1 MIKKFVIAIVYC
13 ATCIIYSQN
22 GTVSPYSFGIGD
34 LKAAGTVENQM
45 MGGVA
50 IYADSIHI
58 NLRNPAA
65 YSKLALT
72 TYTAGLTRKESRL
85 KTFDDQE
92 NASVSNLEYLAIG
105 LPLGKGFGLGFG
117 LMPYSSVGY
126 NSVTQ
131 GVNAEGAA
139 LTYSAS
145 GDGGLNRLYT
155 SLGYEVFKDFSIGA
169 TLNFNFGTLNN
180 ERVQTVEGV
189 QFGTLDRRESRVNGF
204 DFNYAANYT
213 PKISEKYR
221 LYTSVSVNTQM
232 NLVSE
237 NTRTIGSFSL
247 STGADVEVINV
258 NLQAQGLK
266 NTEIKVP
273 TTTTLGLGIGED
285 KKWFVGAEYS
295 LQGLSSF
302 ENDFLNRNN
311 VDYKDASTFGF
322 GGFFVPDYSSFTSYF
337 KRVTYR
343 AGAKL
348 TKSGLVINDKEINN
362 FGITFGVGLPLGG
375 SFSNLNIGFELGRRG
390 TTDADLVEESY
401 LKMNLG
407 LSLNDRWFQKRK
419 IN

>member
-92 NASVSNLEYLAIG
+92 NASVSNLDYLAIG

-117 LMPYSSVGY
+117 LMPFSSVGY
-126 NSVTQ
+126 NSLIQ
-131 GVNAEGAA
+131 GVNAEGADF
-139 LTYSAS
+139 TYSAS

-155 SLGYEVFKDFSIGA
+155 SLGYEIFEDFSIGA
-169 TLNFNFGTLNN
+169 TINFNFGTLNN
-180 ERVQTVEGV
+180 NRVQTIEGV

-204 DFNYAANYT
+204 DFNYSVNYT

-221 LYTSVSVNTQM
+221 LYTSV
-232 NLVSE
+232 
-237 NTRTIGSFSL
+237 G
-247 STGADVEVINV
+247 VINV

-266 NTEIKVP
+266 NTEIRVP
-273 TTTTLGLGIGED
+273 TTTTLGLGIGGD
-285 KKWFVGAEYS
+285 KKWFLGAEYS
-295 LQGLSSF
+295 LQGLSSY
-302 ENDFLNRNN
+302 ENDFLSRDN
-311 VDYKDASTFGF
+311 VEYDDASTFGF

-348 TKSGLVINDKEINN
+348 TKTGLLINDKEINN

-375 SFSNLNIGFELGRRG
+375 SFSNLNIGFELGRMG

-407 LSLNDRWFQKRK
+407 LSLNDKWFQKRK